1 MVTYVLRRLA
11 GAAAVLWAA
20 FTVSFLILYL
30 LPSDPVAIMLDQGA
44 GGERVD
50 PARAAELR
58 ERYGFDQGPVRQ
70 YVTLLGRTLT
80 GDLGT
85 SISSGAPV
93 TGLIADAFPETAKLA
108 GLALLLALA
117 AGVGIATLAYW
128 TRAAWLRDLL
138 LALPPLGVAVPG
150 FWVGL
155 VLLHLFS
162 FTWFLFPAVGNE
174 GFASLVLPAVTL
186 AIGLAAVIAQVLSQG
201 LREAWRAPYVETAFA
216 KGSSRARVLGAH
228 VLRNGSL
235 PTVAVLGVLVGNLL
249 GGTVVVETVFS
260 RQGFGRLVE
269 NAVTTQDIPVVQG
282 LVVVAAAVFV
292 LTSLLVDLAHPLL
305 DPRVLRG
312 GHGGSGTG
320 GGAR

>member
-1 MVTYVLRRLA
+1 MVAYVLRRLG
-11 GAAAVLWAA
+11 GAVAVLWAA
-20 FTVSFLILYL
+20 FTLSYLILYL

-50 PARAAELR
+50 PARVAELR
-58 ERYGFDQGPVRQ
+58 ERYGFDQGPLQQ

-108 GLALLLALA
+108 GLALALALV
-117 AGVGIATLAYW
+117 AGVGIALLASW

-162 FTWFLFPAVGNE
+162 FTWFVFPAVGNE

-186 AIGLAAVIAQVLSQG
+186 ATGLAAVVAQVLSQG

-216 KGSSRARVLGAH
+216 KGSGRARVLGAH
-228 VLRNGSL
+228 VVRNGSL
-235 PTVAVLGVLVGNLL
+235 PTVTVLGVLVGNLL

-292 LTSLLVDLAHPLL
+292 LTSLLVDLVHPLL
-305 DPRVLRG
+305 DPRVLAG
-312 GHGGSGTG
+312 AHGRTG

>member
-1 MVTYVLRRLA
+1 MPAYVLRRLA
-11 GAAAVLWAA
+11 GAVAVLWAA
-20 FTVSFLILYL
+20 FTVSYLILYL

-50 PARAAELR
+50 PARVAELR
-58 ERYGFDQGPVRQ
+58 ERYGFDQGPLQQ

-108 GLALLLALA
+108 GLALALALV
-117 AGVGIATLAYW
+117 AGVGIALLASW

-162 FTWFLFPAVGNE
+162 FTWFVFPAVGNE

-186 AIGLAAVIAQVLSQG
+186 ATGLAAVVAQVLSQG

-216 KGSSRARVLGAH
+216 KGSGRARVLGAH
-228 VLRNGSL
+228 VVRNGSL
-235 PTVAVLGVLVGNLL
+235 PTVTVLGVLVGNLL

-269 NAVTTQDIPVVQG
+269 TAVTTQDIPVVQG

-292 LTSLLVDLAHPLL
+292 LTSLLVDLVHPLL
-305 DPRVLRG
+305 DPRALAG
-312 GHGGSGTG
+312 AHGRTG
-320 GGAR
+320 GGTR